1 MKQDRT
7 AEKLKLLVEAC
18 FEKKARDVVSLEVTD
33 LLGVADHFLLATVDS
48 APQARA
54 LAAHLEE
61 RAKAAGFR
69 LYHTEGEAAGVWV
82 LSDFGD
88 VVVHLFQPEA
98 RAFYDLEGLW
108 FQAARTDHA
117 EGRPPVTKPG
127 KGAREKS
134 PGEGRAKPK
143 AAAKK
148 PPRAGRKGEADL
160 AGPKSPRRRAAPAA
174 GGRRK
179 A

>member
-1 MKQDRT
+1 LKKDRT
-7 AEKLKLLVEAC
+7 AEKLNLLVEAC
-18 FEKKARDVVSLEVTD
+18 FEKKARDVVSLEVTE
-33 LLGVADHFLLATVDS
+33 LLGVTDHFLLATADS

-61 RAKAAGFR
+61 RAKEAGFR

-82 LSDFGD
+82 LCDFGD

-108 FQAARTDHA
+108 FQAARTEHV
-117 EGRPPVTKPG
+117 EGEAPVTKPG
-127 KGAREKS
+127 KGA
-134 PGEGRAKPK
+134 KPK
-143 AAAKK
+143 A
-148 PPRAGRKGEADL
+148 
-160 AGPKSPRRRAAPAA
+160 PRRRAAPAA
-174 GGRRK
+174 GARRK